1 MFLPFSFFR
10 FLIFILSQKLLEDG
24 LPVTYFGIFIF
35 KIENVVIFLNICYLL
50 KNLLSTEQLQKTR
63 ITNSIQDM
71 KSKDLMFAQ
80 EKVLSYWGINEDKVI
95 FYPLYSTFGQM
106 SRVLVLV
113 DVYLFDIHWNNLFDL
128 NFKQWMEPCHQTE

>member
-63 ITNSIQDM
+63 ITNSKHDM

-80 EKVLSYWGINEDKVI
+80 EKVLSY
-95 FYPLYSTFGQM
+95 
-106 SRVLVLV
+106 
-113 DVYLFDIHWNNLFDL
+113 
-128 NFKQWMEPCHQTE
+128 